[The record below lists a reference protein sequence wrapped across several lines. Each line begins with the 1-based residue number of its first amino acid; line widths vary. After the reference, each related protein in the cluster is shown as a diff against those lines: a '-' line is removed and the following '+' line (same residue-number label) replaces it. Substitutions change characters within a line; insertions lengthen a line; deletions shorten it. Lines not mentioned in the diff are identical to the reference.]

1 MNDPRI
7 ETSKE
12 LSAQSRN
19 ACWELAKYLFTANTG
34 AAAGMLFLLRS
45 TPGNTLV
52 LISFSLFCL
61 GTFCVLV
68 SIIFGVSYFVDIAVG
83 YQKDLAVGK
92 NDAELGARH
101 VQRFDGWRGK
111 IAPFGG
117 WLSFAS
123 LIVGGIIAAV
133 ALFKGAIPASEQ
145 KNPALTVVVTNS
157 PNISLVITSAAP
169 VYFSGSATNAG
180 RPQIASP

>member
-1 MNDPRI
+1 MNDSRF

-12 LSAQSRN
+12 LSAQSRS

-52 LISFSLFCL
+52 LVSFSLFCFV
-61 GTFCVLV
+61 TFCVLV
-68 SIIFGVSYFVDIAVG
+68 SIIFGVSYFVNVAVG

-92 NDAELGARH
+92 GDAELGARH
-101 VQRFDGWRGK
+101 VQRLDGWRGK
-111 IAPFGG
+111 IAPSGG
-117 WLSFAS
+117 WCSFVS
-123 LIVGGIIAAV
+123 LIVGGIIAAI

-145 KNPALTVVVTNS
+145 KNPALTVVVTNT
-157 PNISLVITSAAP
+157 PNISLVITSAVP

-180 RPQIASP
+180 RPQNTSP